1 MKRKICTVLCFLIA
15 VSMFGFNA
23 KKATVENMYSEVERK
38 LGHKMEAMEKT
49 VVNSTYFYY
58 KNKCE
63 DGWSKDAWDAA
74 VEKSVN
80 VCQSKAFKTA
90 AKAGNVGEKL
100 IQSLIVSTEDGLQSA
115 GKWIDKQSK
124 EYEKRH
130 K

>member
-1 MKRKICTVLCFLIA
+1 
-15 VSMFGFNA
+15 MFGFNA